1 MTLTIKKLNLIL
13 GLSAI
18 LSSAS
23 ILADVNIS
31 NAQTS
36 MENHC
41 NNVYDEYQNSKNYTD
56 RYIVTSAVSSQN
68 YMNAVFNCA
77 ERYLQLV
84 KQNPRYCSEAVNYA
98 NKIYTIG

>member
-13 GLSAI
+13 GLSVI

-36 MENHC
+36 MKNHC
-41 NNVYDEYQNSKNYTD
+41 NNAYREYQNSKNYTD
-56 RYIVTSAVSSQN
+56 
-68 YMNAVFNCA
+68 
-77 ERYLQLV
+77 
-84 KQNPRYCSEAVNYA
+84 
-98 NKIYTIG
+98 